1 MLLDVRDQCTSP
13 KETAMN
19 HNDKKENQNPPIK
32 DPSIKDPAIKD
43 PSSNPSNPTSKP
55 GMKDD
60 DNKTGSDKQNLKAD
74 DQKASGDKSSTGT
87 SGNNKR

>member
-1 MLLDVRDQCTSP
+1 MHLDVRDQCISP
-13 KETAMN
+13 KETAMSQ
-19 HNDKKENQNPPIK
+19 NDKKDNQNP
-32 DPSIKDPAIKD
+32 SIKD

-60 DNKTGSDKQNLKAD
+60 DNKTGNDKQNLKAD
-74 DQKASGDKSSTGT
+74 DNKTSGDKSSTGT